1 MWSPEEEG
9 EAGTHKGCPYTG
21 RTNSHFG
28 GSAMRIGRA
37 IRPLALFSIC
47 LIIFLT
53 ACSRK
58 ETVSKP
64 GPAEKAKVTVNWDK
78 VVTVSKTTPTL
89 QVVVN
94 PPLRRGTKIH
104 DRVFKLCT
112 SLVLTTFATCPGYLS
127 PSWSSRSSSRRRTAR
142 LPGTFPLSTP

>member
-1 MWSPEEEG
+1 
-9 EAGTHKGCPYTG
+9 
-21 RTNSHFG
+21 
-28 GSAMRIGRA
+28 MRIGRA

-94 PPLRRGTKIH
+94 PPLRRGSQIH
-104 DRVFKLCT
+104 DRVFQALHDLGADYVRYVPWLPYPKLGVAELEPPKT
-112 SLVLTTFATCPGYLS
+112 G
-127 PSWSSRSSSRRRTAR
+127 R
-142 LPGTFPLSTP
+142 LPGTSL